1 MIVCVAQP
9 QSCQYRKLKRRL
21 KINTATAGVGLVAS
35 VASTQGVE
43 GAFSA
48 LVGSGVSLAYV
59 SSLCDFVDG
68 LGTQEAPLQ
77 KHIGYPVA
85 LAVFESV
92 MNHHL
97 DGFHFHYDATLIG
110 FLSYQFALL
119 SCLYDEVKKM
129 LKPPP

>member
-9 QSCQYRKLKRRL
+9 QSCQYKKLKRRL
-21 KINTATAGVGLVAS
+21 KINTAVAGVGLVAS
-35 VASTQGVE
+35 VASTQGGE
-43 GAFSA
+43 AALSA
-48 LVGSGVSLAYV
+48 LVGSGASVAYV

-97 DGFHFHYDATLIG
+97 DGGFHFHYDATLIG
-110 FLSYQFALL
+110 FLAYQFALL

-129 LKPPP
+129 LIP